1 VAERRRRGPAD
12 SRGWID
18 SPWFR
23 NGAGWAI
30 AQYIRLVGATN
41 RMERDPPEAAQR
53 RAGLEILWPA
63 IFVSWH
69 ANVLALSYFLEKD
82 LPGEIVPLVS
92 PHFDGQLAAAIVR
105 TLGHRVVVGTGVSER
120 QTEGT
125 GGLRAMREMIRE
137 LDKGNSVWLTAEVPP
152 TPGRRVSPGV
162 IALARASG
170 RPIIAIAAASSR
182 RRILERIWDKM
193 QINLPFGRMAL
204 LFDGPL
210 YVNDV
215 VTNEDA
221 RTRLKGMLDALY
233 ADALRRADAKQ
244 AR

>member
-1 VAERRRRGPAD
+1 MAGSERRGPPAA
-12 SRGWID
+12 RGWID

-23 NGAGWAI
+23 NASGWLL
-30 AQYIRLVGATN
+30 AQYILFVGATN
-41 RMERDPPEAAQR
+41 RITRDPPGAAQR
-53 RAGLEILWPA
+53 QAALEIVWPA

-69 ANVLALSYFLEKD
+69 ANILALDYFLEKGM
-82 LPGEIVPLVS
+82 PGEVVPLVS

-105 TLGHRVVVGTGVSER
+105 TLGHRVIVGTGVSER
-120 QTEGT
+120 QNEGT

-137 LDKGNSVWLTAEVPP
+137 LEKGNSVWLTAEVPP

-193 QINLPFGRMAL
+193 QINLPFGRIVL
-204 LFDGPL
+204 LTDGPL
-210 YVNDV
+210 YVNSV
-215 VTNEDA
+215 ISNEEA
-221 RTRLKGMLDALY
+221 RRRLKDILDRLY
-233 ADALRRADAKQ
+233 AEALARADRKD
-244 AR
+244 